1 MLYFFTCISCNKK
14 NIQKPIWINK
24 GSAYYVNSDSF
35 IFKSNT
41 KEWKAS
47 MLTFTQP
54 IVLNVSYN
62 NDILKVNWHENK
74 GVVDG
79 PAHICLQSG
88 NQSFFYPMYLQNK
101 MQQSIIIKDYRSP
114 KTVNPDSSLI
124 QQSIK
129 HEIDFNRNIEP
140 NINGAYFLEENT
152 ALAPIVKTSRA
163 IAAEPITANYMQ
175 AGTATNVPLKAS
187 YNTTLQQYEIVAGT
201 MYDAHKNIIANGT
214 NVVFEY
220 SNNSSK
226 GIMNATTINGIAT
239 VLLPIHAN
247 ENWTVVATINN
258 IKSKKI
264 NIVK

>member
-1 MLYFFTCISCNKK
+1 
-14 NIQKPIWINK
+14 
-24 GSAYYVNSDSF
+24 
-35 IFKSNT
+35 
-41 KEWKAS
+41 

-88 NQSFFYPMYLQNK
+88 NESFFYPIYLQNK

-129 HEIDFNRNIEP
+129 HKIDFNRNIQP
-140 NINGAYFLEENT
+140 NINGSYFFEEKIVI
-152 ALAPIVKTSRA
+152 APIVKTFRA
-163 IAAEPITANYMQ
+163 NANEPITASYMQ
-175 AGTATNVPLKAS
+175 AGTATNIPLKAT
-187 YNTTLQQYEIVAGT
+187 YNATLQQYEIIAGT
-201 MYDAHKNIIANGT
+201 IYDGYKNIIANGT

-226 GIMNATTINGIAT
+226 GIINATTINGIAT
-239 VLLPIHAN
+239 VLMPIHSN
-247 ENWTVVATINN
+247 ENWNVVATINN

-264 NIVK
+264 NLVK